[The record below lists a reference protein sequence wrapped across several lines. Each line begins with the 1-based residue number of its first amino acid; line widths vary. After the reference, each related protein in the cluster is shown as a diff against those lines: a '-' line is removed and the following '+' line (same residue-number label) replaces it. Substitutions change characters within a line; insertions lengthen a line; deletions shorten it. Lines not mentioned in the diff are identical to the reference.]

1 MNPLV
6 LPEIVY
12 WPIAPVLVLAGTAG
26 LLLVV
31 GSLRARPTGT
41 AWNSLAT
48 VAAACGSLILSVGA
62 WSRVVDEGP
71 IRVFSGAVV
80 IDGFAVFLTTLVCA
94 SLAVAALLA
103 EPWLRRSGF
112 DGPEFSVLALLCAAG
127 AIVMVQA
134 NDLIVLFLGLE
145 VLSISLYV
153 MAGFQI
159 SRAASREAA
168 MKYFVLGSFSS
179 AIFLYGIALVYGAT
193 GSTQLHEIAGWLAG
207 NVPTNRG
214 VLLGGVMLML
224 VGLGFKVAAVP
235 FHTWTPDVYQ
245 GAPTPVTGFMAAVA
259 KAAGFAGLLRVF
271 YVGFTTLQLDW
282 RPVVFALAI
291 LTMVVGSVA
300 SVVQTDVKRM
310 LAYSSIGHAGFVL
323 IGLQAASPQGLSSA
337 LFYLFVYA
345 FMVLGSFGV
354 VTLVERSGDTERA
367 TDTAGPGEPGDTAG
381 PGEALEPGP
390 GIGIDAF
397 RGLSRRRAG
406 LALTFTLFL
415 LAQAG
420 VPLTSGFMAKFYVI
434 GSAVETGGYVLA
446 VLAMLSAA
454 VAAFV
459 YLRLVLAMYAGPG
472 EHDDPAADSV
482 ESRLSVPVL
491 AGAALG
497 LCAAVT
503 LIAGILP
510 GPLLDWARQATLFF

>member
-6 LPEIVY
+6 LPELVY
-12 WPIAPVLVLAGTAG
+12 WPIAPVLILSGTAG
-26 LLLVV
+26 LLLVI
-31 GSLRARPTGT
+31 GALRAKALDPS
-41 AWNSLAT
+41 WNAMAT
-48 VAAACGSLILSVGA
+48 VAAAGGSIFLTAGA
-62 WSRVVDEGP
+62 WSRVVDDGP
-71 IRVFSGAVV
+71 IRIFSGAVV
-80 IDGFAVFLTTLVCA
+80 IDGFAVFLTTLICA
-94 SLAVAALLA
+94 SVLVAALLA

-112 DGPEFSVLALLCAAG
+112 DGPEFSVLSLLCAAG
-127 AIVMVQA
+127 AVVMVQA

-153 MAGFQI
+153 MAGFQV

-168 MKYFVLGSFSS
+168 MKYFVLGAFSS

-271 YVGFTTLQLDW
+271 YVAFSTLQLDW
-282 RPVVFALAI
+282 KPVVYALAL

-300 SVVQTDVKRM
+300 AVVQTDVKRM
-310 LAYSSIGHAGFVL
+310 LAYSSIGHAGYVL
-323 IGLQAASPQGLSSA
+323 IGLQAASPQGLSAA

-354 VTLVERSGDTERA
+354 VALVERSEPG
-367 TDTAGPGEPGDTAG
+367 GEPGV
-381 PGEALEPGP
+381 
-390 GIGIDAF
+390 GIEAF
-397 RGLSRRRAG
+397 RGLSRRRSG

-420 VPLTSGFMAKFYVI
+420 VPLTSGFLAKFYVI
-434 GSAVETGGYVLA
+434 GSAVETGAYVLA

-459 YLRLVLAMYAGPG
+459 YLRLVLTMYAGPG
-472 EHDDPAADSV
+472 EHDEDEAPL
-482 ESRLSVPVL
+482 ERLHVPLL

-497 LCAAVT
+497 ICAVIT
-503 LIAGILP
+503 LAAGVLP
-510 GPLLDWARQATLFF
+510 GPLLDWAQQATLLF

>member
-6 LPEIVY
+6 LPELVY

-41 AWNSLAT
+41 SWNSLAT

-62 WSRVVDEGP
+62 WSRIADEGP

-80 IDGFAVFLTTLVCA
+80 IDGFAVFLTTLICA

-112 DGPEFSVLALLCAAG
+112 DGPEFSVLALLCSAG
-127 AIVMVQA
+127 AIVMIQA

-193 GSTQLHEIAGWLAG
+193 GSTQLHEVAGWLAG

-282 RPVVFALAI
+282 RPVVFVLAL

-300 SVVQTDVKRM
+300 SVVQTDVKRI

-354 VTLVERSGDTERA
+354 VTLVERA
-367 TDTAGPGEPGDTAG
+367 TDADGPGV
-381 PGEALEPGP
+381 
-390 GIGIDAF
+390 GIDAF

-434 GSAVETGGYVLA
+434 GSAVETGAYALA

-472 EHDDPAADSV
+472 EHDDPASDPV
-482 ESRLSVPVL
+482 ESRLPVPVL
-491 AGAALG
+491 AGSALG
-497 LCAAVT
+497 LCAAIT